1 VEEFLQSKNRMTLTE
16 QVRHMLKGVI
26 DPIAEFLNRI
36 GLAPNTIT
44 ILGLIGNVIGAA
56 LLINGKMTLG
66 GIVILVTAPLDA
78 LDGTMAR
85 LRGENRTDSS
95 STFGAFL
102 DSVIDRYAELAIY
115 GGLLIYF
122 ALHDVWIGVI
132 LAYLAA
138 TGSILVSYTRARAQA
153 LGIETKIGILT
164 RLERYLVL
172 VPALLFNIPLIGL
185 WILAIFSNLTAL
197 QRILDVYRKM
207 NSQKIR

>member
-1 VEEFLQSKNRMTLTE
+1 MTLTE
-16 QVRHMLKGVI
+16 QMRQVFKGVL

-44 ILGLIGNVIGAA
+44 ILGLIGNIIGAA
-56 LLINGKMTLG
+56 LLLNGRMTLG
-66 GIVILVTAPLDA
+66 GLVIFVTALFDA

-95 STFGAFL
+95 SSFGAFL
-102 DSVIDRYAELAIY
+102 DSVSDRYAELAIY

-122 ALHDVWIGVI
+122 SLRGMWVGVL

-138 TGSILVSYTRARAQA
+138 AGSILVSYTRARAQS

-164 RLERYLVL
+164 RFERYLVL
-172 VPALLFNIPLIGL
+172 VPALVFNIPLIGL
-185 WILAIFSNLTAL
+185 WVLAIFSNFTAF
-197 QRILDVYRKM
+197 QRILDVHRQM
-207 NSQKIR
+207 HSQKIR

>member
-1 VEEFLQSKNRMTLTE
+1 MEEYLERKNRMTLSD
-16 QVRHMLKGVI
+16 QMRQMFKVVI
-26 DPIAEFLNRI
+26 DPSAEFLNRI

-44 ILGLIGNVIGAA
+44 ILGLLGNIVGAA
-56 LLINGKMTLG
+56 LLINGRMTLG
-66 GIVILVTAPLDA
+66 GLVILVTAPLDA

-95 STFGAFL
+95 SSFGAFL

-122 ALHDVWIGVI
+122 SMHSIWVGVI

-138 TGSILVSYTRARAQA
+138 AGSILVSYTRARAQS

-172 VPALLFNIPLIGL
+172 VPALVFNIPLVGL
-185 WILAIFSNLTAL
+185 WILAIFSNFTAI
-197 QRILDVYRKM
+197 QRILDVYRQL
-207 NSQKIR
+207 NSERIR

>member
-1 VEEFLQSKNRMTLTE
+1 MEEYLGKKNRMTLTE
-16 QVRHMLKGVI
+16 QARLMFKGVL

-44 ILGLIGNVIGAA
+44 ILGLLGNVIGSI
-56 LLINGKMTLG
+56 LLINGRMTIG
-66 GIVILVTAPLDA
+66 GLVILVTAPLDA

-95 STFGAFL
+95 SSFGAFL

-122 ALHDVWIGVI
+122 SLKGIWVGVL

-138 TGSILVSYTRARAQA
+138 AGSILVSYTRARAQS
-153 LGIETKIGILT
+153 LGIETKIGFLT

-172 VPALLFNIPLIGL
+172 VPSLVFNFPLIGL
-185 WILAIFSNLTAL
+185 WILAIFSNFTAF
-197 QRILDVYRKM
+197 QRILDVHRQMHSHNPK
-207 NSQKIR
+207 

>member
-1 VEEFLQSKNRMTLTE
+1 MEEFLESKNRMTLTE
-16 QVRHMLKGVI
+16 QVRQMLKGVI

-115 GGLLIYF
+115 GGLLVYF
-122 ALHDVWIGVI
+122 ALHGVWIGVI

-138 TGSILVSYTRARAQA
+138 AGSILVSYTRARAQA
-153 LGIETKIGILT
+153 LGIETKIGFLT

-172 VPALLFNIPLIGL
+172 VPALVFNIPLIGL
-185 WILAIFSNLTAL
+185 WILAIFSNFTAF

>member
-1 VEEFLQSKNRMTLTE
+1 VEESLESKNRMTLTE

-56 LLINGKMTLG
+56 LLVNGRMTLG
-66 GIVILVTAPLDA
+66 GLVILVTAPLDA

-115 GGLLIYF
+115 GGLLVYF
-122 ALHDVWIGVI
+122 ALHGVWIGVI

-138 TGSILVSYTRARAQA
+138 AGSILVSYTRARAQA
-153 LGIETKIGILT
+153 LGIETKIGFLT

-172 VPALLFNIPLIGL
+172 VPALVFNIPLIGL
-185 WILAIFSNLTAL
+185 WILAIFSNFTAL
-197 QRILDVYRKM
+197 QRIMDVYRKM

>member
-1 VEEFLQSKNRMTLTE
+1 MEEYLGRKNRMTLSD
-16 QVRHMLKGVI
+16 QMRQMFKGVI

-44 ILGLIGNVIGAA
+44 ILGLIGNLIGAA
-56 LLINGKMTLG
+56 LLINGRMTLG
-66 GIVILVTAPLDA
+66 GLIILVTAPFDA

-122 ALHDVWIGVI
+122 SLHSIGTGVI

-138 TGSILVSYTRARAQA
+138 AGSILVSYTRARAQS

-172 VPALLFNIPLIGL
+172 VPALVFNIPIVGL
-185 WILAIFSNLTAL
+185 WILAVFSNFTAL
-197 QRILDVYRKM
+197 QRILDVYRQM
-207 NSQKIR
+207 NSQRIR

>member
-1 VEEFLQSKNRMTLTE
+1 MEKSLESKNRMTLTE
-16 QVRHMLKGVI
+16 LVRQMLKGVI

-56 LLINGKMTLG
+56 LLVNGRMTLG

-115 GGLLIYF
+115 GGLLVYF
-122 ALHDVWIGVI
+122 GVHGVWAGVI

-138 TGSILVSYTRARAQA
+138 AGSILVSYTRARAQA
-153 LGIETKIGILT
+153 LGIETKVGMLT

-172 VPALLFNIPLIGL
+172 VPALVFNIPLIGL
-185 WILAIFSNLTAL
+185 WILAIFSNFTAL

-207 NSQKIR
+207 NSQKVR